1 MSRMDLNTLLADPSA
16 IRLEKAIQHR
26 RSLTLVVATRQRAAS
41 CPRCHHISERIH
53 SRYTRLVGDLPWH
66 GIPVRLELHAR
77 RFFCDHDL
85 CQQQVFCERLPTVAA
100 RYARKTTRLSSALEL
115 IGFALGGEA
124 GARIARALGLQTS
137 PDSLIRC
144 IRRTAAA
151 EPPTVRVLGV
161 DDWAQRKGHTYGTIL
176 VDLER
181 RSVVDLLP
189 DREAETLAA
198 WLTEHPSVE
207 VVSRDRSRAYAN
219 GITLGAPHAI
229 QVADRWHLLK
239 NITDALER
247 LVKRLRRQP
256 RHHRYSSPTPS
267 GANNFETGPGQWAEH
282 YQQALTQVQESRWRN
297 RLLPH
302 LPRARDTPQAT
313 ASPPPPLVS
322 ALPARLRRLPPKRLV
337 WMLLRPEKLPAVERA
352 EVESLLVTCPEVK
365 SALDLV
371 QAFTRVVTER
381 RAHELNTWLGSA
393 RCSGIAEFENFTL
406 GIEEDRAAV
415 EAALRHDWSQGQVE
429 GQVNRLK
436 LVKRQMYGRAKFD
449 LLRARVVCAA

>member
-1 MSRMDLNTLLADPSA
+1 
-16 IRLEKAIQHR
+16 
-26 RSLTLVVATRQRAAS
+26 
-41 CPRCHHISERIH
+41 
-53 SRYTRLVGDLPWH
+53 
-66 GIPVRLELHAR
+66 LELHAR
-77 RFFCDHDL
+77 RFFCDHDP

-100 RYARKTTRLSSALEL
+100 RYARKTIRLSSALVL

-137 PDSLIRC
+137 PDSLIRHL
-144 IRRTAAA
+144 RRTAAA

-161 DDWAQRKGHTYGTIL
+161 DDWAKRKGHTYGTIL

-198 WLTEHPSVE
+198 WLKEHPSVE

-219 GITLGAPHAI
+219 GITLGAPQAI

-256 RHHRYSSPTPS
+256 RHRRYSSPTPS

-282 YQQALTQVQESRWRN
+282 YQQTLPQVQESRWRD

-302 LPRARDTPQAT
+302 LPRARDNPHSQDT
-313 ASPPPPLVS
+313 ASPQALAAPLPP
-322 ALPARLRRLPPKRLV
+322 RLRRLPPKRLV
-337 WMLLRPEKLPAVERA
+337 WMLLRPERVPEVERA

-365 SALDLV
+365 SALDL
-371 QAFTRVVTER
+371 AHEFARVVTER
-381 RAHELNTWLGSA
+381 RAEQLNTWLRSA
-393 RCSGIAEFENFTL
+393 MRSGIPEFENFTL
-406 GIEEDRAAV
+406 GINEDRAAV
-415 EAALRHDWSQGQVE
+415 AAALRHDWSQGQVE

-449 LLRARVVCAA
+449 LLRARVVCVA